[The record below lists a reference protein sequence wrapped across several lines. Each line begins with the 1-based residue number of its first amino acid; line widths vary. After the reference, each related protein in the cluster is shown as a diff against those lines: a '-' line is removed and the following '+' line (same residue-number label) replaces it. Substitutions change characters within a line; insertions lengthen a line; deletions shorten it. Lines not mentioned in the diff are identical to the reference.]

1 MPLPGDCAACENL
14 PFGRSESHN
23 AGEDSQFCRA
33 QNSWVDHNTGPL
45 GLRESAESC
54 DKQPLMRHGR
64 PPSVE
69 GYLAAIVDSSDDAII
84 SKGLDGVITSWNR
97 AAVRLFGYSQDEAIG
112 RSVHII
118 VPPDRAA
125 EEQELV
131 ARVRVGGIVDAF
143 ETVRQ
148 AKDGTPIDVS
158 VVLSAIRDSSGAVV
172 GVSTIARDIR
182 ERARADFATR
192 RLAAIIMSSDDAI
205 VSKDLNSIVTSWNPA
220 AERLFGYTAEEMIGR
235 SITTIIPPERLGEED
250 EVLARVRAGVG
261 VDHFETVRRR
271 KDGSSVEISL
281 TVSPIR
287 NARGTIVGASKI
299 CRDVTER
306 NRLREVR
313 RREIEREEM
322 QRLQDLEAEN
332 CRVTEANRLKSAFVA
347 NMSHELRTPLN
358 SIALPGHRPR
368 PRAHAAHRRG
378 AGGARSA

>member
-1 MPLPGDCAACENL
+1 MRAAGVTTIRSAAIAPCATSCASSCSIATAGTICRRTPRPSVKGCGAGAPTCAEAGSIPAGDAEIVPLPGDSAACENL

-45 GLRESAESC
+45 SLRESAEPC

-192 RLAAIIMSSDDAI
+192 RLAAIIM
-205 VSKDLNSIVTSWNPA
+205 
-220 AERLFGYTAEEMIGR
+220 
-235 SITTIIPPERLGEED
+235 
-250 EVLARVRAGVG
+250 
-261 VDHFETVRRR
+261 
-271 KDGSSVEISL
+271 
-281 TVSPIR
+281 
-287 NARGTIVGASKI
+287 
-299 CRDVTER
+299 
-306 NRLREVR
+306 
-313 RREIEREEM
+313 
-322 QRLQDLEAEN
+322 
-332 CRVTEANRLKSAFVA
+332 
-347 NMSHELRTPLN
+347 
-358 SIALPGHRPR
+358 
-368 PRAHAAHRRG
+368 
-378 AGGARSA
+378 